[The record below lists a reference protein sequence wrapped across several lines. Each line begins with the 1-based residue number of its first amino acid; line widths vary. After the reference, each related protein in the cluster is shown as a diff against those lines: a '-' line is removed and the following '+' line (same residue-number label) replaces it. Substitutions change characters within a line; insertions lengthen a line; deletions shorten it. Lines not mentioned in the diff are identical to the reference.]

1 MTTVGVIG
9 VGKMGLPI
17 ARNLMAAGFDVL
29 GYRRHSLEDL
39 VASGGVAAESPA
51 ALAAASDVVLS
62 ILPDAAALR
71 EVMLGDH
78 GTVAAVRP
86 GTVHIEMSTLVPA
99 EKEPLR
105 QLLAEHGGD
114 MLDCPISGSPPM
126 VQPRQATTFVSGL
139 EDTVEQVRPVLDAI
153 SGPWVYTGPFG
164 TGARMKYVANLLM
177 AVHTVVT
184 AEALLFAEAI
194 GLDQQLVQTTL
205 NGTIASS
212 TIWERRGPMMRDRR
226 WLPAPG
232 PIATLHP
239 ILGQIEQIAAEYQT
253 DTSMF
258 HLAKAAFDQAVADGW
273 ADRDIAAVYALL
285 ETRNR
290 KPRAQAPIF

>member
-1 MTTVGVIG
+1 
-9 VGKMGLPI
+9 
-17 ARNLMAAGFDVL
+17 
-29 GYRRHSLEDL
+29 
-39 VASGGVAAESPA
+39 VAAESPA

-78 GTVAAVRP
+78 GTLVTVRP
-86 GTVHIEMSTLVPA
+86 GTVHIEMSTIVPA

-105 QLLAEHGGD
+105 RLLAERGGD

-126 VQPRQATTFVSGL
+126 VQPRQATTFVSGRQ
-139 EDTVEQVRPVLDAI
+139 ETVEQVRPVLDAI
-153 SGPWVYTGPFG
+153 SGPWVFTGPFG

-184 AEALLFAEAI
+184 AEALVFADAI
-194 GLDQQLVQTTL
+194 GLDQQLVQATL

-212 TIWERRGPMMRDRR
+212 TIWERRGPLMRERR

-239 ILGQIEQIAAEYQT
+239 ILRQIEQIADQYQT
-253 DTSMF
+253 ATPLFD
-258 HLAKAAFDQAVADGW
+258 LAKAAFDKAVADGW
-273 ADRDIAAVYALL
+273 ADRDIAAVYEQL
-285 ETRNR
+285 EKGNR
-290 KPRAQAPIF
+290 KPGAQAPVS